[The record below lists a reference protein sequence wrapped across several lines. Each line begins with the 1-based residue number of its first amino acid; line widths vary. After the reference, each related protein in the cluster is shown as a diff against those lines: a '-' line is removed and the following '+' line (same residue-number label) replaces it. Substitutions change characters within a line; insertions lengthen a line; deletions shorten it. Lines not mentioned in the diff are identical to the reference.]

1 MDHFSLYYLLFLG
14 VYLIVII
21 LPTLLVKR
29 EKWTSDRTWD
39 TVIYL
44 IMIVIVSVLPF
55 LIKLIPSCKD
65 SNELATFVLA
75 ALISVIGTCLKYY
88 VDLIRDYKN
97 LKAKFESQINIILD
111 NPILKTKQ
119 SLDSV
124 TASLFGICNH
134 KLRSL
139 VHDFVIESLEGI
151 EGRGA
156 VQINATFS
164 DYTMLLGK
172 FMKTAKS
179 VIGTFTSR
187 PKEIEKL
194 TEEECFNKYLN
205 ILKNHKSKVQRIC
218 VLEKKEIIDIQ
229 SEDWKSNEG
238 LSEVEWFLEN
248 VPSNGKT
255 KWAETQSF
263 LQNIPSGTVNTIIPE
278 RVNKMVDFAIFD
290 DVLLRWSPD
299 ENYSDGASL
308 TQIGCIVVI
317 VGEKTQEL
325 KRALMQ
331 YMISDGSGYHSFDDL
346 FDAFQ
351 K

>member
-1 MDHFSLYYLLFLG
+1 M
-14 VYLIVII
+14 
-21 LPTLLVKR
+21 
-29 EKWTSDRTWD
+29 
-39 TVIYL
+39 
-44 IMIVIVSVLPF
+44 
-55 LIKLIPSCKD
+55 
-65 SNELATFVLA
+65 
-75 ALISVIGTCLKYY
+75 
-88 VDLIRDYKN
+88 
-97 LKAKFESQINIILD
+97 
-111 NPILKTKQ
+111 
-119 SLDSV
+119 
-124 TASLFGICNH
+124 
-134 KLRSL
+134 
-139 VHDFVIESLEGI
+139 
-151 EGRGA
+151 
-156 VQINATFS
+156 
-164 DYTMLLGK
+164 
-172 FMKTAKS
+172 
-179 VIGTFTSR
+179 
-187 PKEIEKL
+187 
-194 TEEECFNKYLN
+194 N
-205 ILKNHKSKVQRIC
+205 ILKNHKSKEQRIC